1 MGCMPYLTE
10 QRITHTPRRRGITR
24 EPLGSNWRVYM
35 LNCMAVSEGGVDF
48 TEQLAWL
55 KADLAKYAATH
66 HILAM
71 VHYPMFASVCE
82 YHLKDM
88 TSKGRVGPMWEA
100 LQGAGCEFVV
110 SGHAHRYERLRPM
123 LRDGTVSSAG
133 IRQFVVGTGGV
144 RLRGIIQQHPNS
156 EKIFVEWGIVRY
168 DLYAD
173 RYEWKFINQYG
184 VVRES
189 GVQACR
195 KVLMPAAA

>member
-1 MGCMPYLTE
+1 MLTCMTA
-10 QRITHTPRRRGITR
+10 T
-24 EPLGSNWRVYM
+24 
-35 LNCMAVSEGGVDF
+35 EGGVNF

-66 HILAM
+66 HTLAM

-88 TSKGRVGPMWEA
+88 TSKGRVGPMWQA
-100 LQGAGCEFVV
+100 LQESGCEFLV
-110 SGHAHRYERLRPM
+110 SGHAHRWERLRPM
-123 LRDGTVSSAG
+123 LRDGTVSDAG

-144 RLRGIIQQHPNS
+144 RLRDIIQRHPNS
-156 EKIFVEWGIVRY
+156 EKILVEWGVVRF

-184 VVRES
+184 VVRDS

-195 KVLMPAAA
+195 KVLV